1 MMLDVAFHPLLLY
14 PRRPRA
20 KLHLPASLL
29 SKQAGGAKHDDI
41 FCLASSRLMR
51 VL

>member
-1 MMLDVAFHPLLLY
+1 MLDADFPPLLLY
-14 PRRPRA
+14 PHSPCA
-20 KLHLPASLL
+20 ELYLPASLL

-41 FCLASSRLMR
+41 FCLASSRPMR